1 MTEEIFTAS
10 NTTKMVQI
18 ENNQLKKLLNFTF
31 HNLLD
36 GDHEQMELLIH
47 SALNNFTMLSPEN
60 TQLGLLLQ
68 NRSQEKTNLSL
79 TLESTLQTKAQL
91 EMENKELSMF
101 LNSTL
106 ENCNLVEEE
115 NRKLARL
122 LNQSLHTIELVSA
135 ENEHVRLLLQSEQQ
149 TNMQLMEENKV
160 QHSILFSEKLSFLWK
175 LCNQSTLQCS
185 RCLPG
190 WTEHA
195 SRCFFLSQE
204 SRKWVEARRAC
215 LDLGADM
222 AVVLNQ
228 EDQAFLTNMTIQYV
242 QQHPE
247 DDFHSAW
254 IGLRDMV
261 KEGTYMWV
269 NGDRL
274 EYDVTYWKHME
285 PNNAMADWDV
295 SQAGQDC
302 VAIVPPRQPGQEDWL
317 NSWDDI
323 VCGGKRHY
331 ICEAIPLSPS

>member
-1 MTEEIFTAS
+1 MTEEIFTAT

-18 ENNQLKKLLNFTF
+18 ENNKLKKLLNLTF

-36 GDHEQMELLIH
+36 VDHEQMEQLIH
-47 SALNNFTMLSPEN
+47 SALNNFTTMSPEN
-60 TQLGLLLQ
+60 TQLGLFLQ
-68 NRSQEKTNLSL
+68 NRSQEKAQLSL
-79 TLESTLQTKAQL
+79 TLESTLQGKTQL
-91 EMENKELSMF
+91 EMENKELNVF

-106 ENCNLVEEE
+106 ERCNLVEEE
-115 NRKLARL
+115 NRKMDML
-122 LNQSLHTIELVSA
+122 LNQSLHTIEVVSA
-135 ENEHVRLLLQSEQQ
+135 ESERLHLLLQSEQQ
-149 TNMQLMEENKV
+149 TNMQLKEENKV

-195 SRCFFLSQE
+195 SRCFFMSQE
-204 SRKWVEARRAC
+204 ARKWVDARKTC
-215 LDLGADM
+215 LDFGADL

-269 NGDRL
+269 NGDKL
-274 EYDVTYWKHME
+274 KYDVTYWKHLE
-285 PNNAMADWDV
+285 PNNAMAVWDV

-302 VAIVPPRQPGQEDWL
+302 VAIVPPKQSGQEDWL

-331 ICEAIPLSPS
+331 LCETMPLGLS

>member
-1 MTEEIFTAS
+1 MTVEIFTAN
-10 NTTKMVQI
+10 NTTKRVQI
-18 ENNQLKKLLNFTF
+18 ENNQLKQLLNFTF

-47 SALNNFTMLSPEN
+47 SALNNLPILSPEN

-68 NRSQEKTNLSL
+68 NRSQEKTQLSL
-79 TLESTLQTKAQL
+79 TLESTLQDKTQL
-91 EMENKELSMF
+91 EIENKELSVF

-106 ENCNLVEEE
+106 EKCNFVEEE
-115 NRKLARL
+115 NRKLDML
-122 LNQSLHTIELVSA
+122 LNQSLHTNELVSA
-135 ENEHVRLLLQSEQQ
+135 ESERLHLLLQSEQQ
-149 TNMQLMEENKV
+149 TNVQLKEENKV
-160 QHSILFSEKLSFLWK
+160 QRSILFSEKLSFLWK
-175 LCNQSTLQCS
+175 LCNQNTLQCS

-195 SRCFFLSQE
+195 SRCFLLSRE
-204 SRKWVEARRAC
+204 TRKWVDARRGC
-215 LDLGADM
+215 LDFGADM

-247 DDFHSAW
+247 DGFHSAW

-261 KEGTYMWV
+261 KEGTYTWV
-269 NGDRL
+269 NGDKL
-274 EYDVTYWKHME
+274 KYDVTYWKHME
-285 PNNAMADWDV
+285 PNNAMAAWDV

-302 VAIVPPRQPGQEDWL
+302 VAIVPPLQAGQEDWL

-331 ICEAIPLSPS
+331 ICETTPLSLS